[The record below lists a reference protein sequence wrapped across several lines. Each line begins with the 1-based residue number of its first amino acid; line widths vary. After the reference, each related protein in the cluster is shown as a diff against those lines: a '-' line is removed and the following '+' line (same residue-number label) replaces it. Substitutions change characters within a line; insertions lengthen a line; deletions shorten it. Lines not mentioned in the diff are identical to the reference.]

1 MITFVSRCNYGI
13 WLLALAFALA
23 LGGAG
28 WAQNDKPTSPEYASL
43 YRQAVAFLEEA
54 EKQLSA
60 GNRAAALAQVKKA
73 NELFTRLQKECGSL
87 LAEGQLAPKDD
98 QQLAINQK
106 LADEAQAQAD
116 RLLET
121 AAAKKKQAR
130 ELEAKGQAEAA
141 EAAFRESREG
151 YLQAQTLSIKAAI
164 YALSNQQIIFRFL
177 AP

>member
-1 MITFVSRCNYGI
+1 MYVSRCNYGI

-28 WAQNDKPTSPEYASL
+28 WAQNDKPISPEPAIL
-43 YRQAVAFLEEA
+43 YRQAVSFLEVA
-54 EKQLSA
+54 QQQLIA
-60 GNRAAALAQVKKA
+60 GNRAAALAQVKQA
-73 NELFTRLQKECGSL
+73 NDLFTRLQKECASL
-87 LAEGQLAPKDD
+87 LAERQLAPNDE

-121 AAAKKKQAR
+121 AAARKKQAQ

-141 EAAFRESREG
+141 EAAYRESREG

>member
-1 MITFVSRCNYGI
+1 MMYVSRCKYGI

-28 WAQNDKPTSPEYASL
+28 WAQNDKPTSPEHANL
-43 YRQAVAFLEEA
+43 YRQAVSLLEVA
-54 EKQLSA
+54 GQQLTA
-60 GNRAAALAQVKKA
+60 GNRAAALSHVKQD
-73 NELFTRLQKECGSL
+73 NELFTRLQKECASL
-87 LAEGQLAPKDD
+87 LAEHQLAPNED

-106 LADEAQAQAD
+106 LADEAQGQAD